1 MTDAFDHFL
10 GLSKIIARR
19 LPICD
24 WTTLAPQRGQTPA
37 GTLSMTTS
45 FPRIQKS
52 CLIRLSPSFASLTPI
67 KQQRSKL
74 FQNFICGFLRQFADE
89 LGFSNAPIEVFHLV
103 GKNDSS

>member
-10 GLSKIIARR
+10 GLAKIIARR

-52 CLIRLSPSFASLTPI
+52 CLIRLSTSFASQISHSP
-67 KQQRSKL
+67 
-74 FQNFICGFLRQFADE
+74 
-89 LGFSNAPIEVFHLV
+89 
-103 GKNDSS
+103 